1 MLKNNTFED
10 FLNKIEETLGANIDP
25 SSIDTKIFK
34 CFYDLTYAISE
45 KTETEVKSMFFENL
59 RGNDLDNVMEF
70 FDTYRNRGGDS
81 DLYEFNLYN
90 SSEKTFLIK
99 KGSVLNFE
107 NKSYKVLQDIYIN
120 KGLNELV
127 CQQNGQVSDFNK
139 PVFTKDGVIV
149 FNADSI
155 SGAFKDI
162 TSIFTSAVK
171 LSTYRIQSDEIES
184 DFEFKEKSKSV
195 MQSLGLSNSFKI
207 KSEILGNPNVKNV
220 VVSEEDDLTRFVV
233 VPISLSVADDV
244 LENAKEIAKYFK
256 NGNVVVELPSVVEVE
271 LSGVDQLFVF
281 EENYQ
286 EIKDDIVSI
295 MLEYLS
301 TNFTGS
307 IQKNKIIDMIQTIV
321 DNKAVIKNHDV
332 YKIKVFYNFYS
343 KDNYET
349 SILTAE
355 IINNKNIEDN
365 SVVTFGRIVW

>member
-365 SVVTFGRIVW
+365 SVVTFGRIV